1 MAGIAGAAGIGI
13 ITSIIDAATSLGV
26 AGIQQ
31 QATLETQA
39 RDFGFR
45 RGIIR
50 EHQEA
55 LGKSGLPGF
64 IAYGG
69 ASHGLLEPYK
79 VSIAAG
85 SHVGKSSIINNS
97 FGHVPNQFGN
107 YRRTSSG
114 PAMIVRKR

>member
-1 MAGIAGAAGIGI
+1 MAGIAGAGLGLV
-13 ITSIIDAATSLGV
+13 SGIIDAATSLGV
-26 AGIQQ
+26 ASINQQ
-31 QATLETQA
+31 TAFETQA

-50 EHQEA
+50 DHTEA
-55 LGKSGLPGF
+55 LGKVGLPAF

-69 ASHGLLEPYK
+69 ASHGLLDPYR

-85 SHVGKSSIINNS
+85 SHVGRPSIINNS

-107 YRRTSSG
+107 YRRANSSA
-114 PAMIVRKR
+114 PAFTVTRR